1 MRALVIDDSRVAR
14 MSIRKILEDLG
25 FEIEE
30 AENGKQAYEVLTQ
43 SDSPFDIAMV
53 DWNMPV
59 MNGYEFIQK
68 VRSSTNY
75 SDLQLVMVTT
85 ENESSQVIK
94 ALTAGANEYI
104 MKPFTDE
111 MIAEKI
117 EMLGLL

>member
-14 MSIRKILEDLG
+14 MSISKILENLG

-30 AENGKQAYEVLTQ
+30 AENGKKAYEVLTE
-43 SDSPFDIAMV
+43 SNSAFDVAMV
-53 DWNMPV
+53 DWNMPI

-68 VRSSTNY
+68 VRASSDYT
-75 SDLQLVMVTT
+75 DLQLVMVTT
-85 ENESSQVIK
+85 ENESAQVIK

>member
-1 MRALVIDDSRVAR
+1 
-14 MSIRKILEDLG
+14 MSIRRILENLG

-30 AENGKQAYEVLTQ
+30 AENGEHAWELLT
-43 SDSPFDIAMV
+43 SGEPFDIAMV

-68 VRSSTNY
+68 VRTDASY
-75 SDLQLVMVTT
+75 ADLQLVMVTT
-85 ENESSQVIK
+85 ENESSQVVK